1 MRLVE
6 PLLGYTSYGADL
18 KDGSLA
24 ISEEWTQNAT
34 TLLKG
39 LEEHSA

>member
-1 MRLVE
+1 MDLVE

-18 KDGSLA
+18 KDGSLTV
-24 ISEEWTQNAT
+24 SEEWKRNAT

-39 LEEHSA
+39 LEERAA